1 MIRLGRLWKK
11 RKKREIDQNTKY
23 RAANM
28 VAAPY
33 FFAWREL
40 IKNALL

>member
-1 MIRLGRLWKK
+1 
-11 RKKREIDQNTKY
+11 
-23 RAANM
+23 M

-40 IKNALL
+40 IKKRFAIEKTYNNLFLIYIGRIG